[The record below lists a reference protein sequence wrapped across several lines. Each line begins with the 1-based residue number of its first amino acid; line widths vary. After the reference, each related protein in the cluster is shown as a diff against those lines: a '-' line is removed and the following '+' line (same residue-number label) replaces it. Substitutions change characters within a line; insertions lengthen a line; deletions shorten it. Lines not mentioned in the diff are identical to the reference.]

1 MSISLFGIMTN
12 KYRKKKKQKNN
23 FEDTLK
29 NKVFRAILASGSRT
43 APVWYDTYV
52 K

>member
-12 KYRKKKKQKNN
+12 KYRNKSKKF
-23 FEDTLK
+23 FEETLK
-29 NKVFRAILASGSRT
+29 NKVFRAILASGGHT
-43 APVWYDTYV
+43 TPVWYDTYV